1 MNIGVLDDNP
11 DITGMLKVALEMKG
25 HAIHVFTSGI
35 QLLDA
40 LEPFFVSHE
49 SRTFSSLARFPFD
62 LLIVDLFLPDEMSGI
77 DVITTIEQRLF
88 PSSVPAIL
96 ITGSGEAQIEQ
107 AHAALPAVPIL
118 RKPFK
123 LSTLFQIIEQV
134 HCLS

>member
-1 MNIGVLDDNP
+1 MNIVVLDDNP
-11 DITGMLKVALEMKG
+11 DITGMLEVALEMKG
-25 HAIHVFTSGI
+25 HSIKVFSSGI

-40 LEPFFVSHE
+40 LEPFFVAHNAS
-49 SRTFSSLARFPFD
+49 APPRFPFD
-62 LLIVDLFLPDEMSGI
+62 LLIVDLFLPDDISGV

-96 ITGSGEAQIEQ
+96 ITGSGDVQIEHAQ
-107 AHAALPAVPIL
+107 AALPVVPIL

-123 LSTLFQIIEQV
+123 LSTLFQTIEHI